1 MNTKAALFPTIFAIA
16 MAIAGLGIPIPGTTG
31 GTPWLTAIH
40 SQTMPDGQIV
50 NVDNVAFFLWGH
62 QYTVVGKTIQNTF
75 TRYDKKDF
83 PFYSMIV
90 IILAIIVGI
99 LSIIVSRGLNTEIR
113 GKEIKIKVPKDIG
126 TTFMGRD
133 IRIGTPMFLLT
144 IATVLMA
151 AGTIYL
157 DYSARTT
164 IIPLLQE
171 NNYVVQTGYGFQFM
185 QIGVVGFVMAVIMTR
200 INVVLGR
207 HDTEDDDGNDGD
219 NDNTEDTIVAV

>member
-1 MNTKAALFPTIFAIA
+1 MNTKAALFPTIFAIV

-31 GTPWLTAIH
+31 GTPWLTGIH

-75 TRYDKKDF
+75 TRYDQRDF
-83 PFYSMIV
+83 PFYSMIA

-99 LSIIVSRGLNTEIR
+99 LSVIVSRELNTEIR

-126 TTFMGRD
+126 TTFMGRN
-133 IRIGTPMFLLT
+133 IRIGTPMLLLT
-144 IATVLMA
+144 IAAVLMA

-171 NNYVVQTGYGFQFM
+171 NNYIVQTGYGFQFM
-185 QIGVVGFVMAVIMTR
+185 QIGVAGFVMAVIMTR

-207 HDTEDDDGNDGD
+207 RDAEDDDGNDGD
-219 NDNTEDTIVAV
+219 SDNIEDTVVAV